1 MRKTLT
7 LIGILLVAAVAG
19 LFAVAATRPDSFR
32 VARATTIQAPPEA
45 IAAHVN
51 DFRAW
56 QAWSPYEKLDPAL
69 KRTYAGPAA
78 GVGAV
83 YAYEGNDKVGAGRM
97 EILETSPA
105 RTVLALNFIKPMEAH
120 NVAEFTYEPQPGG
133 VTKVTWAMSGP
144 MPLMG
149 RVMGLF
155 FDMDAM
161 VGKDFET
168 GLANLKKVSE
178 T

>member
-1 MRKTLT
+1 MRRT
-7 LIGILLVAAVAG
+7 LIVIGIMLGAAVAG
-19 LFAVAATRPDSFR
+19 VFAFAATRPDSFR
-32 VARATTIQAPPEA
+32 VARFATIQAPPEV
-45 IAAHVN
+45 IAAQVN

-56 QAWSPYEKLDPAL
+56 RAWSPYETLDPAL

-83 YAYEGNDKVGAGRM
+83 YAYEGDDKVGAGRM
-97 EILETSPA
+97 EILEASPS
-105 RTVLALNFIKPMEAH
+105 RTVVALNFIRPMEARK
-120 NVAEFTYEPQPGG
+120 VAEFTYEPQPGG
-133 VTKVTWAMSGP
+133 ATRVTWAMNGS

-149 RVMGLF
+149 KVMSLV

-168 GLANLKKVSE
+168 GLAKLKKVSE

>member
-1 MRKTLT
+1 MRRTLT
-7 LIGILLVAAVAG
+7 VIAIMLVAAVAG
-19 LFAVAATRPDSFR
+19 LFAVAATRPDTFR
-32 VARATTIQAPPEA
+32 VARSTTIQAPPEA

-51 DFRAW
+51 DFHAW
-56 QAWSPYEKLDPAL
+56 RAWSPYETVDPAL
-69 KRTYAGPAA
+69 KRSYAGPAA

-97 EILETSPA
+97 EILETSSQ
-105 RTVLALNFIKPMEAH
+105 RTVVALNFIKPMEAR

-133 VTKVTWAMSGP
+133 TTRVTWAMNGP

-149 RVMGLF
+149 KVMGLV

>member
-7 LIGILLVAAVAG
+7 AVGLVLAALAG
-19 LFAVAATRPDSFR
+19 LFAFAATRPDTFR
-32 VARATTIQAPPEA
+32 VARSTTIEAPPEA

-56 QAWSPYEKLDPAL
+56 RAWSPYETLDPAL
-69 KRTYAGPAA
+69 KRTYAGRPA

-83 YAYEGNDKVGAGRM
+83 YAYDGDGKVGAGRM
-97 EILETSPA
+97 EILETSPV
-105 RTVLALNFIKPMEAH
+105 RTVVALNFIRPMEAR
-120 NVAEFTYEPQPGG
+120 NVAEFTYEPLSGG
-133 VTKVTWAMSGP
+133 ATKVTWAMNGP

-149 RVMGLF
+149 KVMGLV

>member
-7 LIGILLVAAVAG
+7 VIGILLVAAVAG
-19 LFAVAATRPDSFR
+19 LFAVAATRPDTFR
-32 VARATTIQAPPEA
+32 VARSTTIQAPPEA

-51 DFRAW
+51 DFHAW
-56 QAWSPYEKLDPAL
+56 RAWSPYETVDPAL
-69 KRTYAGPAA
+69 KRSYAGPAA

-97 EILETSPA
+97 EILETSSQ
-105 RTVLALNFIKPMEAH
+105 RTVVALNFIKPMEAR

-133 VTKVTWAMSGP
+133 ATRVTWAMNGP

-149 RVMGLF
+149 KVMGLV

>member
-1 MRKTLT
+1 MRK
-7 LIGILLVAAVAG
+7 ILLAAAIMLVAAVAG
-19 LFAVAATRPDSFR
+19 LFAAAAARPDTFR
-32 VARATTIQAPPEA
+32 VARSTVIQAPPEA

-51 DFRAW
+51 DFHAW
-56 QAWSPYEKLDPAL
+56 QAWSPYEKVDPAL

-97 EILETSPA
+97 EILETSA
-105 RTVLALNFIKPMEAH
+105 ERTVVALNFIRPMEAD
-120 NVAEFTYEPQPGG
+120 NVAEFTYEPQSGG
-133 VTKVTWAMSGP
+133 ATKVTWAMNGP

-149 RVMGLF
+149 KVMGLF